1 MYKSLE
7 EIFNSV
13 FLQFLQQMSGRA
25 LLLILFFWA
34 VLTVVTPI
42 LVRLSASTRA
52 NGEFFV
58 ITHTSELIKE
68 RIEARK
74 VWGCWQ
80 EGRLLQQHHERK
92 TQLQH
97 WHQKLRFLHHH

>member
-1 MYKSLE
+1 
-7 EIFNSV
+7 
-13 FLQFLQQMSGRA
+13 MSGRA
-25 LLLILFFWA
+25 LLLILFLWA

-68 RIEARK
+68 RMEAGKVMGLLARRAIVAAAPRK
-74 VWGCWQ
+74 KDSTTTLAP
-80 EGRLLQQHHERK
+80 EITLSPPSLK
-92 TQLQH
+92 NSPPAL
-97 WHQKLRFLHHH
+97 KSRF